1 MKPIQ
6 LVLSAFGPYVKR
18 TVIDFSALGEEGL
31 FLIAGDTGAGK
42 TTIFDAISFALYG
55 EASGGKEKRKSKSF
69 HSDYVSDQTETY
81 VELTFRHR
89 GETWW
94 IRRNL
99 EYQRPAKKKKDGMET
114 TTRQAAD
121 AQMRNEDT
129 GEEILRMDDVN
140 RRVRE
145 LLGLTQDQF
154 TQTVM
159 IAQGDF
165 LKILTAS
172 SDDRKKLF
180 RDLFHTNLYVDLQ
193 SRLQEKNRACA
204 DEQKALEQDILNA
217 EGKIDPEAEFAER
230 EILLSYCGQIQ
241 HTDALKTLCALLAR
255 LIEQEKAAQE
265 QARAQKKEAADQIG
279 ALIAAVT
286 EGERVN
292 RDFADWESKRARLAA
307 LTAGQG
313 EIDAQR
319 AALAAARRAQQLE
332 TDEALMR
339 RTRRDMDAQRA
350 ALSEAQAA
358 LEQAEKAL
366 PEAETRMKEAESRG
380 GEIHALLAQAKQ
392 MEDCLPVLGEVER
405 LKAALDTQKRE
416 LQRLTA
422 DSSRAQAAY
431 IAAQNSYYLSQA
443 GLLARELKAGQP
455 CPVCGSTAHP
465 CPAQITPKTVTRQAL
480 EQAAQ
485 RRETA
490 EKAQSDAATR
500 LAANQAAL
508 DEREDRLRA
517 LKIGA
522 DETQQRLA
530 ARIDAAHQAAADR
543 QREIDAARSTYQA
556 LDKRKTAA
564 QSAVDAAQKQL
575 AALEKD
581 LRAQTEAFEQ
591 KRAAH
596 GFEDEASY
604 RLAKRTNADIE
615 RLDREIRN
623 YDEQK
628 RTLAAQSRE
637 LEEKL
642 SGRQKTDLTALQNR
656 RAAALDRQAKAEN
669 AEKAMVRKL
678 TLHES
683 AEREIRQANA
693 AIQKKRGKW
702 QIIQE
707 LYTCCAGIAAGNPRA
722 KLTFEAYVQ
731 QYYFRF
737 VVAAANKRLTRLT
750 DGMFTLRVMR
760 EAANRVSQS
769 GLDLEVLDRS
779 TGQAR
784 DVSTLS
790 GGESFLA
797 SLALALGLSD
807 AVQSQ
812 SGQIRMDAMFID
824 EGFGSL
830 DENALRSSIDVLLE
844 LADGKRLIGI
854 ISHVQE
860 LEERIDKQIV
870 VTKTPNGSTV
880 RMNV

>member
-6 LVLSAFGPYVKR
+6 LVLSAFGPYVER

-204 DEQKALEQDILNA
+204 DEQKALEQVILSA

-241 HTDALKTLCALLAR
+241 HTDALCALLAR

-265 QARAQKKEAADQIG
+265 QARTQKKEAADQIG

-292 RDFADWESKRARLAA
+292 RDFADWESKKARLAA

-416 LQRLTA
+416 LQRLTEA
-422 DSSRAQAAY
+422 SSRAQVAY
-431 IAAQNSYYLSQA
+431 TAAQNSYYLSQA

-465 CPAQITPKTVTRQAL
+465 CPAQITPETVTRQAL

-522 DETQQRLA
+522 DETRQRLA

-543 QREIDAARSTYQA
+543 QREIDAARSAYQA

-623 YDEQK
+623 FDEQK
-628 RTLAAQSRE
+628 RTLAAQTHE
-637 LEEKL
+637 LEDKL
-642 SGRQKTDLTALQNR
+642 SGRQRTDLTALQNR

>member
-6 LVLSAFGPYVKR
+6 LVLSAFGPYVER

-204 DEQKALEQDILNA
+204 DEQKALEQVILSA

-241 HTDALKTLCALLAR
+241 HTDALCALLAR

-350 ALSEAQAA
+350 ALSDAQAA

-416 LQRLTA
+416 LQRLTE

-431 IAAQNSYYLSQA
+431 TAAQNSYYLSQA

-465 CPAQITPKTVTRQAL
+465 CPAQITPETVTRQAL
-480 EQAAQ
+480 EQAAE

-500 LAANQAAL
+500 LAANRAAL

-522 DETQQRLA
+522 DETRQRLA

-543 QREIDAARSTYQA
+543 QREIDAARSAYQT

-575 AALEKD
+575 TALEKD
-581 LRAQTEAFEQ
+581 LQAQTEAFEQ

-628 RTLAAQSRE
+628 RTLAAQTHE
-637 LEEKL
+637 LEDKL
-642 SGRQKTDLTALQNR
+642 SGRQRTDLTALQNR
-656 RAAALDRQAKAEN
+656 RAAALDRQAEAEN

>member
-6 LVLSAFGPYVKR
+6 LVLSAFGPYVER

-204 DEQKALEQDILNA
+204 DEQKALEQVILSA

-241 HTDALKTLCALLAR
+241 HTDALCALLAR

-292 RDFADWESKRARLAA
+292 RDFADWESKKARLAA

-416 LQRLTA
+416 LQRLTE

-431 IAAQNSYYLSQA
+431 TAAQNSYYLSQA

-465 CPAQITPKTVTRQAL
+465 CPAQITPETVTRQAL

-508 DEREDRLRA
+508 DEREDRLRT

-522 DETQQRLA
+522 DETRQRLA

-543 QREIDAARSTYQA
+543 QREIDEARSAYQA

-564 QSAVDAAQKQL
+564 QSAVDAVQKQL

-628 RTLAAQSRE
+628 RTLAAQTHE

-642 SGRQKTDLTALQNR
+642 SGRQRTDLAALQNR

>member
-6 LVLSAFGPYVKR
+6 LVLSAFGPYVER

-204 DEQKALEQDILNA
+204 DEQKALEQVILSA

-241 HTDALKTLCALLAR
+241 HTDALCALLAR

-265 QARAQKKEAADQIG
+265 QARTQKKEAADQIG

-339 RTRRDMDAQRA
+339 RTLRDMDAQRA

-416 LQRLTA
+416 LQRLTE

-431 IAAQNSYYLSQA
+431 TAAQNSYYLSQA

-465 CPAQITPKTVTRQAL
+465 CPAQITPETVTRQAL

-490 EKAQSDAATR
+490 EKAQGDAATR

-508 DEREDRLRA
+508 DERENRLRA

-522 DETQQRLA
+522 DETRQRLA

-543 QREIDAARSTYQA
+543 QRAIDEARSAYQA

-628 RTLAAQSRE
+628 RTLAAQTHE
-637 LEEKL
+637 LEDRL
-642 SGRQKTDLTALQNR
+642 SGRQRTDLTALQNR

-844 LADGKRLIGI
+844 LADDKRLIGI

>member
-6 LVLSAFGPYVKR
+6 LVLSAFGPYAKR

-172 SDDRKKLF
+172 SDERKKLF

-204 DEQKALEQDILNA
+204 DEQKALEQVILSA

-241 HTDALKTLCALLAR
+241 HTDALCALLAR

-265 QARAQKKEAADQIG
+265 QAKAQKKEAADQIG

-292 RDFADWESKRARLAA
+292 RDFADWESKKARLAA

-405 LKAALDTQKRE
+405 LKAALDTQERE

-431 IAAQNSYYLSQA
+431 TAAQNSYYLSQA

-465 CPAQITPKTVTRQAL
+465 CPAQITPETVTRQAL
-480 EQAAQ
+480 EQAAK

-500 LAANQAAL
+500 LAANRAAL
-508 DEREDRLRA
+508 DEREGRLRA

-522 DETQQRLA
+522 DETRQRLA
-530 ARIDAAHQAAADR
+530 ARIDAAHRAAADR
-543 QREIDAARSTYQA
+543 QRAIDAARSAYQA

-604 RLAKRTNADIE
+604 RLAKQTNAEIE

-628 RTLAAQSRE
+628 RTLAAQTHE
-637 LEEKL
+637 LEDKL

-737 VVAAANKRLTRLT
+737 VVAAANKRLARLT

>member
-6 LVLSAFGPYVKR
+6 LVLSAFGPYVER

-204 DEQKALEQDILNA
+204 DEQKSLEQVILSA

-241 HTDALKTLCALLAR
+241 HTDALCALLAR

-366 PEAETRMKEAESRG
+366 PEAEPRMKEAESRG

-416 LQRLTA
+416 LQRLTE

-431 IAAQNSYYLSQA
+431 TAAQNSYYLSQA

-465 CPAQITPKTVTRQAL
+465 CPAQITPETVTRQAL
-480 EQAAQ
+480 EQAAK
-485 RRETA
+485 RREAA

-500 LAANQAAL
+500 LAANRAAL

-517 LKIGA
+517 LKIEA
-522 DETQQRLA
+522 DETRQRLA

-543 QREIDAARSTYQA
+543 QREIDEARSAYQT

-604 RLAKRTNADIE
+604 RLAKRTNVEIE

-637 LEEKL
+637 LEDKL
-642 SGRQKTDLTALQNR
+642 SGRQRTDLAALQNR

>member
-6 LVLSAFGPYVKR
+6 LVLSAFGPYVER

-204 DEQKALEQDILNA
+204 DEQKALEQVILSA

-241 HTDALKTLCALLAR
+241 HTDALCALLAR

-292 RDFADWESKRARLAA
+292 RDFADWESKKARLAA

-350 ALSEAQAA
+350 ALSEAQAT
-358 LEQAEKAL
+358 LKQAEKAL
-366 PEAETRMKEAESRG
+366 PETETRMKEAESRG

-392 MEDCLPVLGEVER
+392 LEDCLPVLGEVER

-416 LQRLTA
+416 LQRLTEA
-422 DSSRAQAAY
+422 SSRAQAAY
-431 IAAQNSYYLSQA
+431 TAAQNSYYLSQA

-465 CPAQITPKTVTRQAL
+465 CPAQITPETVTRQAL
-480 EQAAQ
+480 EQAAK

-500 LAANQAAL
+500 LAANRAAL

-628 RTLAAQSRE
+628 RTLAAQTHE
-637 LEEKL
+637 LEDKL
-642 SGRQKTDLTALQNR
+642 SGRQRTDLTALQNR

>member
-6 LVLSAFGPYVKR
+6 LVLSAFGPYVER

-204 DEQKALEQDILNA
+204 DEQKALEQVILSA

-241 HTDALKTLCALLAR
+241 HTDALCALLAR

-265 QARAQKKEAADQIG
+265 QARTQKKEAADQIG

-292 RDFADWESKRARLAA
+292 RDFADWESKKARLAA

-366 PEAETRMKEAESRG
+366 PEAEMRMKEAESRG

-416 LQRLTA
+416 LQRLTE

-431 IAAQNSYYLSQA
+431 TAAQNSYYLSQA

-465 CPAQITPKTVTRQAL
+465 CPAQITPETVTRQTL
-480 EQAAQ
+480 EQAAK

-500 LAANQAAL
+500 LAANRAAL

-522 DETQQRLA
+522 DETRQRLA
-530 ARIDAAHQAAADR
+530 ARIDAAHQAAANR
-543 QREIDAARSTYQA
+543 QRAIDAARSAYQA

-623 YDEQK
+623 FDEQK
-628 RTLAAQSRE
+628 RTLAAQTHE
-637 LEEKL
+637 LEDKL
-642 SGRQKTDLTALQNR
+642 SGRQRTDLAALQNR
-656 RAAALDRQAKAEN
+656 RTAALDRQAKAEN

>member
-6 LVLSAFGPYVKR
+6 LVLSAFGPYVER

-204 DEQKALEQDILNA
+204 DEQKALEQVILSA

-241 HTDALKTLCALLAR
+241 HTDALCALLAR

-265 QARAQKKEAADQIG
+265 QARTQKKEAADQIG

-339 RTRRDMDAQRA
+339 RTLRDMDAQRA

-416 LQRLTA
+416 LQRLTE

-431 IAAQNSYYLSQA
+431 TAAQNSYYLSQA

-465 CPAQITPKTVTRQAL
+465 CPAQITPETVTRQAL

-490 EKAQSDAATR
+490 EKAQGDAATR

-508 DEREDRLRA
+508 DERENRLRA

-522 DETQQRLA
+522 DETRQRLA

-543 QREIDAARSTYQA
+543 QRAIDEARSAYQA

-575 AALEKD
+575 AALEED
-581 LRAQTEAFEQ
+581 LRVQTEAFEQ

-628 RTLAAQSRE
+628 RTLAAQTHE
-637 LEEKL
+637 LEDRL
-642 SGRQKTDLTALQNR
+642 SGRQRTDLTALQNR

>member
-6 LVLSAFGPYVKR
+6 LVLSAFGPYVER

-204 DEQKALEQDILNA
+204 DEQKALEQVILSA

-241 HTDALKTLCALLAR
+241 HTDALCALLAR

-339 RTRRDMDAQRA
+339 RTRRDMDAQRT
-350 ALSEAQAA
+350 ALSDAQAA

-431 IAAQNSYYLSQA
+431 TAAQNSYYLSQA

-465 CPAQITPKTVTRQAL
+465 CPAQITPETVTRQAL
-480 EQAAQ
+480 EQAAE

-500 LAANQAAL
+500 LAANRAAL

-522 DETQQRLA
+522 DETRQRLA

-543 QREIDAARSTYQA
+543 QREIDAARSAYQA

-623 YDEQK
+623 FDEQK
-628 RTLAAQSRE
+628 RTLAAQTHE
-637 LEEKL
+637 LEDKL
-642 SGRQKTDLTALQNR
+642 SGRQRTDLTALQNR
-656 RAAALDRQAKAEN
+656 QAAALDRQAKAEN

>member
-6 LVLSAFGPYVKR
+6 LVLSAFGPYVER

-129 GEEILRMDDVN
+129 GEEILHMDDVN

-180 RDLFHTNLYVDLQ
+180 RDLFYTNLYVDLQ

-204 DEQKALEQDILNA
+204 DEQKALEQTILRE

-241 HTDALKTLCALLAR
+241 HTDALCALLAR

-286 EGERVN
+286 EGERIN

-339 RTRRDMDAQRA
+339 RTLRDMDAQRA

-366 PEAETRMKEAESRG
+366 PETETRMKEAESRG

-416 LQRLTA
+416 LQRLTE

-431 IAAQNSYYLSQA
+431 TAAQNSYYLSQA

-465 CPAQITPKTVTRQAL
+465 CPAQITPETVTRQAL

-500 LAANQAAL
+500 LAANRAAL

-543 QREIDAARSTYQA
+543 QREIDAARSAYQT

-628 RTLAAQSRE
+628 RTLAAQTHE
-637 LEEKL
+637 LEDKL
-642 SGRQKTDLTALQNR
+642 SGRQRTDLAALQNR

>member
-6 LVLSAFGPYVKR
+6 LVLSAFGPYVER

-114 TTRQAAD
+114 TTQQAAD

-129 GEEILRMDDVN
+129 GEEILRKEDVN

-204 DEQKALEQDILNA
+204 DEQKALEQVILSA

-241 HTDALKTLCALLAR
+241 HTDALLALLAR
-255 LIEQEKAAQE
+255 LIEQEKAVQE

-350 ALSEAQAA
+350 ALSEAQAT
-358 LEQAEKAL
+358 LKQAEKAL
-366 PEAETRMKEAESRG
+366 PETETRMKEAESRG

-431 IAAQNSYYLSQA
+431 TAAQNSYYLSQA

-465 CPAQITPKTVTRQAL
+465 CPAQITPETVTRQAL
-480 EQAAQ
+480 EQAAK

-500 LAANQAAL
+500 LAANRAAL

-522 DETQQRLA
+522 DETRQRLA

-543 QREIDAARSTYQA
+543 QREIDEARSAYQT

-575 AALEKD
+575 TALEKD

-628 RTLAAQSRE
+628 RTLAAQTHE
-637 LEEKL
+637 LEDKL
-642 SGRQKTDLTALQNR
+642 SGRQRTDLAALQNR

>member
-6 LVLSAFGPYVKR
+6 LVLSAFGPYVER

-204 DEQKALEQDILNA
+204 DEQKALEQVILSA

-241 HTDALKTLCALLAR
+241 HTDALCALLAR

-286 EGERVN
+286 EGERIN
-292 RDFADWESKRARLAA
+292 RDFADWESKKARLAA

-339 RTRRDMDAQRA
+339 RTRRDMDAQRT

-366 PEAETRMKEAESRG
+366 PEAETRMKEAESRS

-431 IAAQNSYYLSQA
+431 TAAQNSYYLSQA

-465 CPAQITPKTVTRQAL
+465 CPAQITPETVTRQAL
-480 EQAAQ
+480 EQAAE

-522 DETQQRLA
+522 DETRQRLA

-543 QREIDAARSTYQA
+543 QREIDAARSAYQA

-604 RLAKRTNADIE
+604 RLAKRTNAEIE

-628 RTLAAQSRE
+628 RTLAAQTHE
-637 LEEKL
+637 LEDKL
-642 SGRQKTDLTALQNR
+642 SGRQRTDLTALQNR

>member
-6 LVLSAFGPYVKR
+6 LVLSAFGPYVER

-204 DEQKALEQDILNA
+204 DEQKALEQVILSA

-241 HTDALKTLCALLAR
+241 HTDALCALLAR

-366 PEAETRMKEAESRG
+366 PEAETRMKEAENRG

-416 LQRLTA
+416 LQRLTEA
-422 DSSRAQAAY
+422 SSRAQAAY
-431 IAAQNSYYLSQA
+431 TAAQNSYYLSQA

-455 CPVCGSTAHP
+455 CPVCGSIAHP
-465 CPAQITPKTVTRQAL
+465 CPAQITPETVTRQAL
-480 EQAAQ
+480 EQAAK

-500 LAANQAAL
+500 LAANRAAL

-517 LKIGA
+517 LKIEA
-522 DETQQRLA
+522 DETRQRLA

-543 QREIDAARSTYQA
+543 QREIDEARSAYQA

-628 RTLAAQSRE
+628 RTLAAQTHE
-637 LEEKL
+637 LEDKL
-642 SGRQKTDLTALQNR
+642 SGRQRTDLTALQNR

>member
-6 LVLSAFGPYVKR
+6 LVLSAFGPYVER

-204 DEQKALEQDILNA
+204 DEQKALEQVILSA

-241 HTDALKTLCALLAR
+241 HTDALCALLAR

-350 ALSEAQAA
+350 ALSDAQAA

-366 PEAETRMKEAESRG
+366 PETETRMKEAESRG

-416 LQRLTA
+416 LQRLTE

-431 IAAQNSYYLSQA
+431 TAAQNSYYLSQA

-465 CPAQITPKTVTRQAL
+465 CPAQITPETVTRQAL

-508 DEREDRLRA
+508 DEREGRLRA

-530 ARIDAAHQAAADR
+530 ERIDATHRAAADR
-543 QREIDAARSTYQA
+543 QREIDEARSAYQA

-628 RTLAAQSRE
+628 RTLAAQTHE
-637 LEEKL
+637 LEDKL
-642 SGRQKTDLTALQNR
+642 SGRQRTDLAALQNR
-656 RAAALDRQAKAEN
+656 RAAALERQAKAEN

>member
-6 LVLSAFGPYVKR
+6 LVLSAFGPYVER

-204 DEQKALEQDILNA
+204 DEQKALEQVILSA

-241 HTDALKTLCALLAR
+241 HTDALCALLAR
-255 LIEQEKAAQE
+255 LIEQEKAVQE
-265 QARAQKKEAADQIG
+265 RAKAQKKEAADQIG

-465 CPAQITPKTVTRQAL
+465 CPAQITPETVTRQAL
-480 EQAAQ
+480 EQAAK

-500 LAANQAAL
+500 LAANRAAL

-522 DETQQRLA
+522 DETRQRLA

-543 QREIDAARSTYQA
+543 QRAIDEARSAYQT

-628 RTLAAQSRE
+628 RTLAAQTHE
-637 LEEKL
+637 LEDKL
-642 SGRQKTDLTALQNR
+642 SGRQRTDLAALQNR

>member
-6 LVLSAFGPYVKR
+6 LVLSAFGPYVER

-204 DEQKALEQDILNA
+204 DEQKALEQVILNA

-241 HTDALKTLCALLAR
+241 HTDALCALLAR

-265 QARAQKKEAADQIG
+265 QARTQKKEAADQIG

-416 LQRLTA
+416 LQRLTE

-431 IAAQNSYYLSQA
+431 TAAQNSYYLSQA

-465 CPAQITPKTVTRQAL
+465 CPAQITPETVTRQAL

-500 LAANQAAL
+500 LAANRAAL

-522 DETQQRLA
+522 DETRQRLA

-543 QREIDAARSTYQA
+543 QRAIDAARSAYQA

-575 AALEKD
+575 AALEED
-581 LRAQTEAFEQ
+581 LRVQTEAFEQ
-591 KRAAH
+591 KRMAH

-628 RTLAAQSRE
+628 RTLAAQTHE
-637 LEEKL
+637 LEDKL

>member
-6 LVLSAFGPYVKR
+6 LVLSAFGPYVER

-99 EYQRPAKKKKDGMET
+99 EYQRPSKKKKDGMET

-204 DEQKALEQDILNA
+204 DEQKALEQVILSA

-241 HTDALKTLCALLAR
+241 HTDALCALLAR

-292 RDFADWESKRARLAA
+292 RDFADWESKKARLAA

-339 RTRRDMDAQRA
+339 RTLRDMDAQRT
-350 ALSEAQAA
+350 ALSDAQAA
-358 LEQAEKAL
+358 LEQAKKAL

-431 IAAQNSYYLSQA
+431 TAAQNSYYLSQA

-465 CPAQITPKTVTRQAL
+465 CPAQITPETVTRQAL

-522 DETQQRLA
+522 DETRQRLA

-543 QREIDAARSTYQA
+543 QREIDAARSAYQT

-628 RTLAAQSRE
+628 RTLAAQTHE
-637 LEEKL
+637 LEDKL
-642 SGRQKTDLTALQNR
+642 SGRQRTDLTALQNR

>member
-6 LVLSAFGPYVKR
+6 LVLSAFGPYVER

-172 SDDRKKLF
+172 SDERKKLF

-204 DEQKALEQDILNA
+204 DEQKALEQVILSA

-241 HTDALKTLCALLAR
+241 HTDALCALLAR

-350 ALSEAQAA
+350 ALSDAQAA
-358 LEQAEKAL
+358 LEQAKKAL
-366 PEAETRMKEAESRG
+366 PETETRMKEAESRG

-416 LQRLTA
+416 LQRLTE

-431 IAAQNSYYLSQA
+431 TAAQNSYYLSQA

-465 CPAQITPKTVTRQAL
+465 CPAQITPETVTRQAL

-500 LAANQAAL
+500 LAENRVAL
-508 DEREDRLRA
+508 DEREGRLRA

-522 DETQQRLA
+522 DETRQRLA

-543 QREIDAARSTYQA
+543 QREIDAARSAYQA

-642 SGRQKTDLTALQNR
+642 SGRQRTDLAALQNR

>member
-172 SDDRKKLF
+172 SDERKKLF

-204 DEQKALEQDILNA
+204 DEQKALEQVILSA

-241 HTDALKTLCALLAR
+241 HTDALCALLAR

-265 QARAQKKEAADQIG
+265 QAKAQKKEAADQIG
-279 ALIAAVT
+279 ALIAAMT

-292 RDFADWESKRARLAA
+292 RDFADWESKKARLAA

-366 PEAETRMKEAESRG
+366 PEAETCMKEAESRG

-392 MEDCLPVLGEVER
+392 MEDCLPVLDEVER

-431 IAAQNSYYLSQA
+431 TAAQNSYYLSQA

-465 CPAQITPKTVTRQAL
+465 CPAQITPETVTRQAL
-480 EQAAQ
+480 EQAAK
-485 RRETA
+485 RRETV

-500 LAANQAAL
+500 LAANQVAL

-522 DETQQRLA
+522 DETRQRLA
-530 ARIDAAHQAAADR
+530 ARIDAAHRAAADR
-543 QREIDAARSTYQA
+543 QREIDEARSAYQA

-575 AALEKD
+575 AALQKD

-604 RLAKRTNADIE
+604 RLAKRTNTEIE
-615 RLDREIRN
+615 RLDLEIRD

-628 RTLAAQSRE
+628 RTLAAQTHE
-637 LEEKL
+637 LEDKL

-683 AEREIRQANA
+683 ADREIRQANA

>member
-6 LVLSAFGPYVKR
+6 LVLSAFGPYVER

-204 DEQKALEQDILNA
+204 DEQKALEQVILSA

-241 HTDALKTLCALLAR
+241 HTDALCALLAR

-292 RDFADWESKRARLAA
+292 RDFADWESKKARLAA

-339 RTRRDMDAQRA
+339 RTLRDMDAQRA
-350 ALSEAQAA
+350 ALSDAQAA

-366 PEAETRMKEAESRG
+366 PETETRMKEAESRG

-416 LQRLTA
+416 LQRLTEA
-422 DSSRAQAAY
+422 SSRAQAAY
-431 IAAQNSYYLSQA
+431 TAAQNSYYLSQA

-465 CPAQITPKTVTRQAL
+465 CPAQITPETVTRQAL
-480 EQAAQ
+480 EQAAK

-500 LAANQAAL
+500 LAANRAAL

-522 DETQQRLA
+522 DETRQRLA

-543 QREIDAARSTYQA
+543 QREIDAARSAYQT

-628 RTLAAQSRE
+628 RTLAAQTHE
-637 LEEKL
+637 LEDKL
-642 SGRQKTDLTALQNR
+642 SGRQRTDLTALQNR

>member
-6 LVLSAFGPYVKR
+6 LVLSAFGPYVER

-204 DEQKALEQDILNA
+204 DEQKALEQVILNA

-241 HTDALKTLCALLAR
+241 HTDALCALLAR

-265 QARAQKKEAADQIG
+265 QARTQKKEAADQIG

-339 RTRRDMDAQRA
+339 RTRRDMDAQRT
-350 ALSEAQAA
+350 ALSDAQAA
-358 LEQAEKAL
+358 LEQAKKAL

-431 IAAQNSYYLSQA
+431 TAAQNSYYLSQA
-443 GLLARELKAGQP
+443 GLLAHELKAGQP

-465 CPAQITPKTVTRQAL
+465 CPAQITPETVTRQAL
-480 EQAAQ
+480 EQAAK

-522 DETQQRLA
+522 DETRQRLA

-543 QREIDAARSTYQA
+543 QREIDAARSAYQA

-575 AALEKD
+575 EALEKD

-628 RTLAAQSRE
+628 RTLAAQTHE
-637 LEEKL
+637 LEDKL

>member
-6 LVLSAFGPYVKR
+6 LVLSAFGPYVER

-99 EYQRPAKKKKDGMET
+99 EYQRPSKKKKDGMET

-204 DEQKALEQDILNA
+204 DEQKALEQVILSA

-241 HTDALKTLCALLAR
+241 HTDALCALLAR

-339 RTRRDMDAQRA
+339 RTRRDMDAQQA

-431 IAAQNSYYLSQA
+431 TAAQNSYYLSQA

-465 CPAQITPKTVTRQAL
+465 CPAQITPETVTRQAL
-480 EQAAQ
+480 EQVAK

-500 LAANQAAL
+500 LAANRAAL
-508 DEREDRLRA
+508 DEREDRLRT

-522 DETQQRLA
+522 DETRQRLA
-530 ARIDAAHQAAADR
+530 ARIDAAHRAAADR
-543 QREIDAARSTYQA
+543 QREIDEARSAYQA

-564 QSAVDAAQKQL
+564 QSAVDAAQKRL

-604 RLAKRTNADIE
+604 RLAKRTNAEIE

-628 RTLAAQSRE
+628 RTLAAQTHE
-637 LEEKL
+637 LEDKL
-642 SGRQKTDLTALQNR
+642 SGRQRTDLTALQNR

>member
-6 LVLSAFGPYVKR
+6 LVLSAFGPYVER

-204 DEQKALEQDILNA
+204 DEQKALEQVILSA

-241 HTDALKTLCALLAR
+241 HTDALCTLLAR

-265 QARAQKKEAADQIG
+265 QARTQKKEAADQIG

-292 RDFADWESKRARLAA
+292 RDFEDWESKKARLAA

-332 TDEALMR
+332 TDEALMQ

-366 PEAETRMKEAESRG
+366 PETETRMKEAESRG

-416 LQRLTA
+416 LQRLTE

-431 IAAQNSYYLSQA
+431 TAAQNSYYLSQA

-465 CPAQITPKTVTRQAL
+465 CPAQITPETVTRQAL
-480 EQAAQ
+480 EQAAK

-500 LAANQAAL
+500 LAANRAAL

-522 DETQQRLA
+522 DETRQRLA

-543 QREIDAARSTYQA
+543 QRAIDEARSAYQA

-604 RLAKRTNADIE
+604 RLAKRTNAEIE

-628 RTLAAQSRE
+628 RTLAAQTHE
-637 LEEKL
+637 LEDKL
-642 SGRQKTDLTALQNR
+642 SGRQRTDLAALQNR

>member
-6 LVLSAFGPYVKR
+6 LVLSAFGPYVER

-204 DEQKALEQDILNA
+204 DEQKALEQVILSA

-241 HTDALKTLCALLAR
+241 HTDALLALLAR

-350 ALSEAQAA
+350 ALSEAQAT
-358 LEQAEKAL
+358 LKQAEKAL
-366 PEAETRMKEAESRG
+366 PETETRMKEAESRG

-416 LQRLTA
+416 LQRLTEA
-422 DSSRAQAAY
+422 SSRAQAAY
-431 IAAQNSYYLSQA
+431 TAAQNSYYLSQA

-465 CPAQITPKTVTRQAL
+465 CPAQITPETVTRQAL
-480 EQAAQ
+480 EQAAK

-500 LAANQAAL
+500 LAANRAAL

-628 RTLAAQSRE
+628 RTLAAQTHE
-637 LEEKL
+637 LEDKL
-642 SGRQKTDLTALQNR
+642 SGRQRTDLAALQNR

>member
-6 LVLSAFGPYVKR
+6 LVLSAFGPYVER

-204 DEQKALEQDILNA
+204 DEQKALEQVILSA

-241 HTDALKTLCALLAR
+241 HTDALCALLAR

-443 GLLARELKAGQP
+443 GLLACELKAGQP

-465 CPAQITPKTVTRQAL
+465 CPAQITPETVTRQAL

-490 EKAQSDAATR
+490 EKAQSDAAMR
-500 LAANQAAL
+500 LAANRAAL

-522 DETQQRLA
+522 DETRQRLA

-543 QREIDAARSTYQA
+543 QREIDEARSAYQA

-628 RTLAAQSRE
+628 RTLAAQTHE
-637 LEEKL
+637 LEDKL
-642 SGRQKTDLTALQNR
+642 SGRQRTDLAALQNR

>member
-6 LVLSAFGPYVKR
+6 LVLSAFGPYVER

-204 DEQKALEQDILNA
+204 DEQKSLEQVILSA

-241 HTDALKTLCALLAR
+241 HTDALCALLAR

-431 IAAQNSYYLSQA
+431 TAAQNSYYLSQA

-465 CPAQITPKTVTRQAL
+465 CPAQITPETVTRQAL
-480 EQAAQ
+480 EQAAK

-500 LAANQAAL
+500 LAANQSAL

-522 DETQQRLA
+522 DETRQRLA

-543 QREIDAARSTYQA
+543 QRAIDATRSAYQA

-581 LRAQTEAFEQ
+581 LRVQTEAFEQ

-604 RLAKRTNADIE
+604 RLAKRTDADIE

-628 RTLAAQSRE
+628 RTLAAQTHE
-637 LEEKL
+637 LEDKL
-642 SGRQKTDLTALQNR
+642 SGRQRTDLAALQNR

-760 EAANRVSQS
+760 AAANRVSQS

>member
-6 LVLSAFGPYVKR
+6 LVLSAFGPYVER

-204 DEQKALEQDILNA
+204 DEQKALEQVILSA

-241 HTDALKTLCALLAR
+241 YTDALCALLAR

-292 RDFADWESKRARLAA
+292 RDFADWESKKARLAA

-350 ALSEAQAA
+350 ALSDAQAA

-366 PEAETRMKEAESRG
+366 PETETRMKEAESRG

-431 IAAQNSYYLSQA
+431 TAAQNSYYLSQA

-465 CPAQITPKTVTRQAL
+465 CPAQITPETVTRQAL

-522 DETQQRLA
+522 DETRQRLA

-543 QREIDAARSTYQA
+543 QREIDAARSAYQA

-564 QSAVDAAQKQL
+564 QSAADAAQKQL

-628 RTLAAQSRE
+628 RTLAAQTHE
-637 LEEKL
+637 LEDKL
-642 SGRQKTDLTALQNR
+642 SGRQRTDLTALQNR

>member
-6 LVLSAFGPYVKR
+6 LVLSAFGPYVER

-204 DEQKALEQDILNA
+204 DEQKALEQVILSA

-241 HTDALKTLCALLAR
+241 HTDALCALLAR

-313 EIDAQR
+313 EIDAQQ

-350 ALSEAQAA
+350 ALSDAQAA
-358 LEQAEKAL
+358 LEQAKKAL
-366 PEAETRMKEAESRG
+366 PETETRMKEAESRG

-416 LQRLTA
+416 LQRLTEA
-422 DSSRAQAAY
+422 SSRAQAAY
-431 IAAQNSYYLSQA
+431 TAAQNSYYLSQA

-465 CPAQITPKTVTRQAL
+465 CPAQITPETVTRQAL

-522 DETQQRLA
+522 DETRQRLA

-543 QREIDAARSTYQA
+543 QREIDAARSAYQA

-623 YDEQK
+623 FDEQK
-628 RTLAAQSRE
+628 RTLAAQTHE
-637 LEEKL
+637 LEDKL
-642 SGRQKTDLTALQNR
+642 SGRQRTDLTALQNR
-656 RAAALDRQAKAEN
+656 QAAALDRQAKAEN

>member
-6 LVLSAFGPYVKR
+6 LVLSAFGPYVER

-204 DEQKALEQDILNA
+204 DEQKALEQVILSA

-241 HTDALKTLCALLAR
+241 HTDALCALLAR

-292 RDFADWESKRARLAA
+292 RDFADWESKKARLAA

-416 LQRLTA
+416 LQRLTEA
-422 DSSRAQAAY
+422 SSRAQAAY
-431 IAAQNSYYLSQA
+431 TAAQNSYYLSQA

-465 CPAQITPKTVTRQAL
+465 CPAQITPETVTRQAL
-480 EQAAQ
+480 EQAAK

-530 ARIDAAHQAAADR
+530 ARIDAAHRAAADR
-543 QREIDAARSTYQA
+543 QRAIDAARSAYQA

-575 AALEKD
+575 AALEED
-581 LRAQTEAFEQ
+581 LRVQTEAFEQ

-596 GFEDEASY
+596 GFENEASY

-628 RTLAAQSRE
+628 RTLAAQTHE
-637 LEEKL
+637 LEDKL
-642 SGRQKTDLTALQNR
+642 SGRQRTDLTALQNR

>member
-6 LVLSAFGPYVKR
+6 LVLSAFGPYVER

-204 DEQKALEQDILNA
+204 DEQKALEQVILSA

-241 HTDALKTLCALLAR
+241 HTDALCALLAR

-350 ALSEAQAA
+350 ALSDAQAA

-366 PEAETRMKEAESRG
+366 PETETRMKEAESRG

-416 LQRLTA
+416 LQRLTE

-431 IAAQNSYYLSQA
+431 TAAQNSYYLSQA

-465 CPAQITPKTVTRQAL
+465 CPAQITPETVTRQAL
-480 EQAAQ
+480 EQAAK

-490 EKAQSDAATR
+490 EKAQGDAATR
-500 LAANQAAL
+500 LAANRAAL

-517 LKIGA
+517 LKIEA
-522 DETQQRLA
+522 DETRQRLA

-543 QREIDAARSTYQA
+543 QRAIDEARSAYQA

-623 YDEQK
+623 FDEQK
-628 RTLAAQSRE
+628 RTLAAQTHE
-637 LEEKL
+637 LEDKL

-669 AEKAMVRKL
+669 AEKTMVRKL

>member
-6 LVLSAFGPYVKR
+6 LVLSAFGPYVER

-204 DEQKALEQDILNA
+204 DEQKALEQVILSA

-241 HTDALKTLCALLAR
+241 HTDALCALLAR

-350 ALSEAQAA
+350 ALSDAQAA

-366 PEAETRMKEAESRG
+366 PETETRMKEAESRG

-416 LQRLTA
+416 LQRLTE

-431 IAAQNSYYLSQA
+431 TAAQNSYYLSQA

-465 CPAQITPKTVTRQAL
+465 CPAQITPETVTRQAL

-522 DETQQRLA
+522 DETRQRLA

-543 QREIDAARSTYQA
+543 QREIDAARSAYQA
-556 LDKRKTAA
+556 LDKRKIAA

-628 RTLAAQSRE
+628 RTLAAQTHE
-637 LEEKL
+637 LEDKL
-642 SGRQKTDLTALQNR
+642 SGRQRTDLTALQNR

-880 RMNV
+880 GMNV

>member
-6 LVLSAFGPYVKR
+6 LVLSAFGPYVER
-18 TVIDFSALGEEGL
+18 TVIDFSALGDEGL

-81 VELTFRHR
+81 VELTFWHR

-172 SDDRKKLF
+172 SDERKKLF

-193 SRLQEKNRACA
+193 NRLQEKNRACA
-204 DEQKALEQDILNA
+204 DEQKALEQVILSA

-241 HTDALKTLCALLAR
+241 HTDALCALLAR

-265 QARAQKKEAADQIG
+265 QAKAQKKEAADQIG

-286 EGERVN
+286 EGERIN
-292 RDFADWESKRARLAA
+292 RDFADWESKKARLAA

-366 PEAETRMKEAESRG
+366 PETETRMKEAESRG

-416 LQRLTA
+416 LQRLTE

-431 IAAQNSYYLSQA
+431 TAAQNSYYLSQA

-465 CPAQITPKTVTRQAL
+465 CPAQITPETVTRQAL

-500 LAANQAAL
+500 LAENRVAL
-508 DEREDRLRA
+508 DEREGRLRA

-522 DETQQRLA
+522 DETRQRLA
-530 ARIDAAHQAAADR
+530 ARIDATHQAAADR
-543 QREIDAARSTYQA
+543 QREIDAARSAYQA

-581 LRAQTEAFEQ
+581 LRAKTEAFEQ
-591 KRAAH
+591 KRTAH

-642 SGRQKTDLTALQNR
+642 SGRQRTDLAALQNR

>member
-6 LVLSAFGPYVKR
+6 LVLSAFGPYVER

-172 SDDRKKLF
+172 SDERKKLF

-204 DEQKALEQDILNA
+204 DEQKALEQVILSA

-241 HTDALKTLCALLAR
+241 HTDALCALLAR

-265 QARAQKKEAADQIG
+265 QARTQKKEAADQIG

-292 RDFADWESKRARLAA
+292 RDFADWESKKARLAA

-313 EIDAQR
+313 EIDARR

-339 RTRRDMDAQRA
+339 RTLRDMDAQRA
-350 ALSEAQAA
+350 ALSDAQAA

-431 IAAQNSYYLSQA
+431 TAAQNSYYLSQA

-465 CPAQITPKTVTRQAL
+465 CPAQITPETVTRQAL
-480 EQAAQ
+480 EQAAK

-500 LAANQAAL
+500 LAANRAAL

-517 LKIGA
+517 LKIEA
-522 DETQQRLA
+522 DETRQRLA

-543 QREIDAARSTYQA
+543 QREIDEARSAYQA

-575 AALEKD
+575 AALEED

-591 KRAAH
+591 KRTAH

-604 RLAKRTNADIE
+604 RLAKRTNAEIE

-628 RTLAAQSRE
+628 RTLAAQTHE
-637 LEEKL
+637 LEDKL
-642 SGRQKTDLTALQNR
+642 SGRQRTDLAALQNR

>member
-6 LVLSAFGPYVKR
+6 LVLSAFGPYVER

-204 DEQKALEQDILNA
+204 DEQKALEQVILSA

-241 HTDALKTLCALLAR
+241 HTDALCALLAR

-286 EGERVN
+286 EGERIN

-366 PEAETRMKEAESRG
+366 PETETRMKEAESRG

-416 LQRLTA
+416 LQRLTE

-431 IAAQNSYYLSQA
+431 TAAQNSYYLSQA

-465 CPAQITPKTVTRQAL
+465 CPAQITPETVTRQAL

-522 DETQQRLA
+522 DETRQRLA

-543 QREIDAARSTYQA
+543 QREIDAARSAYQA

-623 YDEQK
+623 FDEQK
-628 RTLAAQSRE
+628 RTLAAQTHE
-637 LEEKL
+637 LEDKL
-642 SGRQKTDLTALQNR
+642 SGRQRTDLTALQNR

>member
-6 LVLSAFGPYVKR
+6 LVLSAFGPYVER

-55 EASGGKEKRKSKSF
+55 EASCGKEKRKSKSF

-172 SDDRKKLF
+172 SDDRKMLF

-204 DEQKALEQDILNA
+204 DEQKALEQVILSA

-241 HTDALKTLCALLAR
+241 HTDALCALLAR

-279 ALIAAVT
+279 ALIVAVT

-339 RTRRDMDAQRA
+339 RTRRDMDAQRT
-350 ALSEAQAA
+350 ALSDAQAA
-358 LEQAEKAL
+358 LEQAKKAL

-416 LQRLTA
+416 LQRLTE

-431 IAAQNSYYLSQA
+431 TAAQNSYYLSQA

-465 CPAQITPKTVTRQAL
+465 CPAQITPETVTRQAL
-480 EQAAQ
+480 EQAAN

-500 LAANQAAL
+500 LAANRAAL

-530 ARIDAAHQAAADR
+530 ARIDAAHQAAADL
-543 QREIDAARSTYQA
+543 QQEIDAARSAYQA

-628 RTLAAQSRE
+628 RTLAAQTHE
-637 LEEKL
+637 LEDKL
-642 SGRQKTDLTALQNR
+642 SGRQRTDLAALQNR

-683 AEREIRQANA
+683 ADREIRQANA

-702 QIIQE
+702 QTIQE

>member
-6 LVLSAFGPYVKR
+6 LVLSAFGPYVER

-193 SRLQEKNRACA
+193 SSLQEKNRACA
-204 DEQKALEQDILNA
+204 DEQKALEQVILSA

-241 HTDALKTLCALLAR
+241 HTDALCALLAR

-265 QARAQKKEAADQIG
+265 QAKAQKEEAADQIG

-416 LQRLTA
+416 LQRLTEA
-422 DSSRAQAAY
+422 SSRAQAAY
-431 IAAQNSYYLSQA
+431 TAAQNSYYLSQA

-465 CPAQITPKTVTRQAL
+465 CPAQITPETVTRQAL
-480 EQAAQ
+480 EQAAK

-500 LAANQAAL
+500 LAENRAAL

-522 DETQQRLA
+522 DETRQRLA

-543 QREIDAARSTYQA
+543 QREIDAARSAYQA

-581 LRAQTEAFEQ
+581 LQAQTEAFEQ

-628 RTLAAQSRE
+628 RTLAAQTHE
-637 LEEKL
+637 LEDKL
-642 SGRQKTDLTALQNR
+642 SGRQRTDLTALQNR

>member
-6 LVLSAFGPYVKR
+6 LVLSAFGPYVER

-204 DEQKALEQDILNA
+204 DEQKALEQVILSA

-241 HTDALKTLCALLAR
+241 HTDALCALLAR

-350 ALSEAQAA
+350 ALSDAQAA

-416 LQRLTA
+416 LQRLTEA
-422 DSSRAQAAY
+422 SSRAQAAY
-431 IAAQNSYYLSQA
+431 TAAQNSYYLSQA

-465 CPAQITPKTVTRQAL
+465 CPAQITPETVTRQAL

-508 DEREDRLRA
+508 DEREGRLRA

-530 ARIDAAHQAAADR
+530 ERIDATHRAAADR
-543 QREIDAARSTYQA
+543 QREIDEARSAYQA

-628 RTLAAQSRE
+628 RTLAAQTHE
-637 LEEKL
+637 LEDKL
-642 SGRQKTDLTALQNR
+642 SGRQRTDLAALQNR
-656 RAAALDRQAKAEN
+656 RAAALERQAKAEN

-683 AEREIRQANA
+683 ADREIRQANA